1 MIPKAIEG
9 TQKHIIDF
17 GQPPYMN
24 EVSVPVLVIWKIN
37 GLPQKNFSSKPSWL
51 CFNKLLWKR

>member
-17 GQPPYMN
+17 GQPPYIN
-24 EVSVPVLVIWKIN
+24 KASEPVLVIWKIN
-37 GLPQKNFSSKPSWL
+37 GLPQKNFSSKPSCW
-51 CFNKLLWKR
+51 